1 VVVKDI
7 VDQTTI
13 FFKIARNPKN
23 YRQSNPKIS
32 EFSVFKV
39 SNKRFWLRFCL
50 LFIEENVFK
59 EM

>member
-1 VVVKDI
+1 MD
-7 VDQTTI
+7 
-13 FFKIARNPKN
+13 
-23 YRQSNPKIS
+23 YRQPNLKIF

>member
-1 VVVKDI
+1 MHKRL

-13 FFKIARNPKN
+13 FLEIARNPKD
-23 YRQSNPKIS
+23 YRQSNPKFFKI
-32 EFSVFKV
+32 SVFKV
-39 SNKRFWLRFCL
+39 NNKRFWLRFCL